1 MARGPSNPRSAGARS
16 SRRGRASGAWLVLL
30 SLLAA
35 APLALTPAHAAVD
48 RDAGASAPASSPLPE
63 LPRLAPITRPEPDI
77 TAVRELDRVLDQLT
91 SQDARSRESARASL
105 EEPIPGIVDAVR
117 ARVQDI
123 RGSLDRD
130 AAPRM
135 LAEARREAR
144 KALKAEKG
152 DDARDSKKKGADA
165 KDAKNAKDTKADKGA
180 KKGAGDAK
188 KGAADAKKGAG
199 DAKKDTADTKKDAGD
214 AKKDARSDQGA
225 KKGADDKDETEGDWL
240 DFMLAVPRPRDS
252 AWRDVVKLLAMER
265 MLVAAGTT
273 PAVRELIALHAYFGE
288 LLRIDLQRQI
298 AKLRD
303 KAVPALIEARQHDA
317 KIVQRWANKQLDLL
331 GRAIP
336 GEAIATNDTQILA
349 DVLRAYGRVR
359 DVDAMRAVLSFCNS
373 DRARVRDAAREA
385 ISAIGEPGIWQLRD
399 AYLNLTG
406 EKPPRE
412 WSWDRVAR
420 ELFAT
425 YDRARLAEVYKLMDE
440 GVAAAGASKL
450 AEATD
455 AFDKVLARAPLF
467 ERRKE
472 MVGAYVERAKALAAD
487 QREDALAMLRKALRL
502 DPTGE
507 HARNIE
513 AEIAYLEGALLIE
526 RGTPDKFVLERALEL
541 EPAHTGAKAA
551 LASLGD
557 KVAERK
563 DQTNRHIAAG
573 AVGLVAML
581 AMFFIARRRSD
592 PAPSPGRTSAA
603 APRPSAPPEPAPGRA
618 SAAPP
623 QPSAPPE
630 PAPGRASAAPPQ
642 PSAPPEP
649 APGRASAAP
658 PRPSA
663 PPEPAPASGRASAA
677 PPLPNAPPELQPA
690 QRPSTAAPPLP
701 NAAPEPAPPQR
712 PSTAGSPEPHVDT
725 EPPQSAAPDA
735 SAALPIEQVEAK

>member
-1 MARGPSNPRSAGARS
+1 MARGPSDPRSAGARS

-105 EEPIPGIVDAVR
+105 DEPIPGIVDAVR

-130 AAPRM
+130 AAPRV

-152 DDARDSKKKGADA
+152 DDTRDSKKKGADA
-165 KDAKNAKDTKADKGA
+165 KDAKSTKADKGA

-188 KGAADAKKGAG
+188 KGAADAKK
-199 DAKKDTADTKKDAGD
+199 DAGD
-214 AKKDARSDQGA
+214 AKKDARADQGA
-225 KKGADDKDETEGDWL
+225 KKGDDDKDETDGDWL
-240 DFMLAVPRPRDS
+240 DFMLAVSRPRDS

-265 MLVAAGTT
+265 MLAAAGTT

-507 HARNIE
+507 HARKIE

-541 EPAHTGAKAA
+541 DPAHTGAKAA

-592 PAPSPGRTSAA
+592 PAPGRASAA
-603 APRPSAPPEPAPGRA
+603 APRPSAPPELQPPQQPSSAAPPRPSAPPAPAPGRA

-623 QPSAPPE
+623 LPSVPSAPPE
-630 PAPGRASAAPPQ
+630 PALAPEGASAA
-642 PSAPPEP
+642 A
-649 APGRASAAP
+649 
-658 PRPSA
+658 PRPSV
-663 PPEPAPASGRASAA
+663 P
-677 PPLPNAPPELQPA
+677 
-690 QRPSTAAPPLP
+690 
-701 NAAPEPAPPQR
+701 PEPAPPQR
-712 PSTAGSPEPHVDT
+712 PSTAASPEAQVDT

>member
-1 MARGPSNPRSAGARS
+1 MARCPSDLGSAGARP
-16 SRRGRASGAWLVLL
+16 SRRGRLAGASLVLL
-30 SLLAA
+30 GLLAA
-35 APLALTPAHAAVD
+35 APLALPPAHAALD
-48 RDAGASAPASSPLPE
+48 RDAGAPAAASSALPE

-91 SQDARSRESARASL
+91 SEDARSRESARAGL
-105 EEPIPGIVDAVR
+105 DEPIPGIVDAVR
-117 ARVQDI
+117 LRVQDI
-123 RGSLDRD
+123 RGSLDRN
-130 AAPRM
+130 AAPRV
-135 LAEARREAR
+135 LTEARKQGR

-152 DDARDSKKKGADA
+152 DDDDKKKAADA
-165 KDAKNAKDTKADKGA
+165 KDAKDAKGA

-188 KGAADAKKGAG
+188 KDTKKGADDEKKGAG
-199 DAKKDTADTKKDAGD
+199 DAKKD
-214 AKKDARSDQGA
+214 AKANQGA
-225 KKGADDKDETEGDWL
+225 KKGDGDKDETEGDWL
-240 DFMLAVPRPRDS
+240 DFMLAMARPRDS

-265 MLVAAGTT
+265 MLVADGTT

-317 KIVQRWANKQLDLL
+317 KIVQRWANKQLDVL

-359 DVDAMRAVLSFCNS
+359 DVDAMRAILSFCNS
-373 DRARVRDAAREA
+373 DRERVRDAAREA

-406 EKPPRE
+406 NKPPRE

-420 ELFAT
+420 ELFGT
-425 YDRARLAEVYKLMDE
+425 YDRARLAEVYTLMDE
-440 GVAAAGASKL
+440 GVAAASADKL

-472 MVGAYVERAKALAAD
+472 MVAAYVGRAKSLGD
-487 QREDALAMLRKALRL
+487 DRREDALAMLRKALRL

-507 HARNIE
+507 HARTIE
-513 AEIAYLEGALLIE
+513 AEIAYLEGVLLIE
-526 RGTPDKFVLERALEL
+526 RGTPDKFVLERAIEL
-541 EPAHTGAKAA
+541 DPAHAGAKAA

-557 KVAERK
+557 KVVERK
-563 DQTNRHIAAG
+563 SQTNRYIAAG
-573 AVGLVAML
+573 AVGLAAML

-592 PAPSPGRTSAA
+592 PAPSPR
-603 APRPSAPPEPAPGRA
+603 RA

-623 QPSAPPE
+623 QPHA
-630 PAPGRASAAPPQ
+630 
-642 PSAPPEP
+642 
-649 APGRASAAP
+649 
-658 PRPSA
+658 
-663 PPEPAPASGRASAA
+663 
-677 PPLPNAPPELQPA
+677 
-690 QRPSTAAPPLP
+690 
-701 NAAPEPAPPQR
+701 AAPEPTPPSSAGQQ
-712 PSTAGSPEPHVDT
+712 PTAASLPEPT
-725 EPPQSAAPDA
+725 PPSSAGQQPSAASLPEPTPPSSADQQP
-735 SAALPIEQVEAK
+735 SAASLPEPTPPSSAGQQPSAASLPEPTPPSSADQQPSAASFPEPTPPSSAGQQPTAASLEQTEANEPRRDDPGDTGAPGR

>member
-1 MARGPSNPRSAGARS
+1 M
-16 SRRGRASGAWLVLL
+16 L

-77 TAVRELDRVLDQLT
+77 TAVRELDRVLDQIT

-105 EEPIPGIVDAVR
+105 DEPLPGIIDAVR

-130 AAPRM
+130 AAPRV

-144 KALKAEKG
+144 KALKA
-152 DDARDSKKKGADA
+152 DDARDTKKKGADA
-165 KDAKNAKDTKADKGA
+165 KDAKADKGA

-199 DAKKDTADTKKDAGD
+199 DAKKGAASAKKDGGGD
-214 AKKDARSDQGA
+214 KKDARADQGA
-225 KKGADDKDETEGDWL
+225 KKGPDDDKDETEGDWL

-406 EKPPRE
+406 DKPPRE

-487 QREDALAMLRKALRL
+487 KREDALAMLRKALRL

-507 HARNIE
+507 HARKIE

-526 RGTPDKFVLERALEL
+526 RSTPDKFVLERALEL
-541 EPAHTGAKAA
+541 DPAHAGAKAA

-592 PAPSPGRTSAA
+592 PAPSPGR
-603 APRPSAPPEPAPGRA
+603 A

-623 QPSAPPE
+623 
-630 PAPGRASAAPPQ
+630 R

-663 PPEPAPASGRASAA
+663 PPEPVPGRASAAPSRPSAPPEPVPGRASAAPSRPSVPPEPAPGRASAA
-677 PPLPNAPPELQPA
+677 PPLPNALPELEAP

-712 PSTAGSPEPHVDT
+712 PSTAASPEPHVDT
-725 EPPQSAAPDA
+725 EPPQPATPDA
-735 SAALPIEQVEAK
+735 SAALPVEQAEAK

>member
-1 MARGPSNPRSAGARS
+1 MARCPSDLGNAGARP
-16 SRRGRASGAWLVLL
+16 SRRYRPAGAWLVLL
-30 SLLAA
+30 ILLPG
-35 APLALTPAHAAVD
+35 APLALRPAHAALD
-48 RDAGASAPASSPLPE
+48 RDAGAAAAASSPLPE
-63 LPRLAPITRPEPDI
+63 LPRLAPIARPEPDI
-77 TAVRELDRVLDQLT
+77 TAIRELDRVLDQLT
-91 SQDARSRESARASL
+91 SQDARSRESARAGL
-105 EEPIPGIVDAVR
+105 DEPIPGIVDAVR
-117 ARVQDI
+117 LRVQDI

-130 AAPRM
+130 AAPRV
-135 LAEARREAR
+135 LAEARREGR
-144 KALKAEKG
+144 KALKGEKDG
-152 DDARDSKKKGADA
+152 EGRDAKKKGADA
-165 KDAKNAKDTKADKGA
+165 KDGKSDKGA

-188 KGAADAKKGAG
+188 QDAKKSAADEKKGAG
-199 DAKKDTADTKKDAGD
+199 DTKKDAR
-214 AKKDARSDQGA
+214 ADQGA
-225 KKGADDKDETEGDWL
+225 KKGADDEKDESEGDWL
-240 DFMLAVPRPRDS
+240 DFMLAMPRPRDS

-298 AKLRD
+298 VKLRD

-336 GEAIATNDTQILA
+336 GEAIASNDTQILA

-359 DVDAMRAVLSFCNS
+359 DVDAMRAILSFCNS
-373 DRARVRDAAREA
+373 DRARLRDAAREA

-412 WSWDRVAR
+412 WSWDRIAR

-440 GVAAAGASKL
+440 GVAAASAGKL

-467 ERRKE
+467 ERRAE
-472 MVGAYVERAKALAAD
+472 MVAAYVERAGSLAD
-487 QREDALAMLRKALRL
+487 DRREDALAMLRKALRL
-502 DPTGE
+502 EPTGE
-507 HARNIE
+507 HAKKIE
-513 AEIAYLEGALLIE
+513 AEIAYLEGALLID

-541 EPAHTGAKAA
+541 DPAHAGAKAA

-563 DQTNRHIAAG
+563 SQKNRYIAAG
-573 AVGLVAML
+573 AVGIAAML

-592 PAPSPGRTSAA
+592 PTPSPRRAST
-603 APRPSAPPEPAPGRA
+603 APPQPHAETPEPSPPQA

-623 QPSAPPE
+623 QPHAETPE
-630 PAPGRASAAPPQ
+630 PSPPQASTAPPQ
-642 PSAPPEP
+642 PHAETPEP
-649 APGRASAAP
+649 SPPQASATP
-658 PRPSA
+658 PQPHAGTPEPSPPQASATPTPSQADQEPPPSA
-663 PPEPAPASGRASAA
+663 
-677 PPLPNAPPELQPA
+677 
-690 QRPSTAAPPLP
+690 
-701 NAAPEPAPPQR
+701 
-712 PSTAGSPEPHVDT
+712 SPEPG
-725 EPPQSAAPDA
+725 PQSRDA
-735 SAALPIEQVEAK
+735 G

>member
-1 MARGPSNPRSAGARS
+1 MARGLSDLGNTGARP
-16 SRRGRASGAWLVLL
+16 SRRYRPAGAWLVLL
-30 SLLAA
+30 SLLAG
-35 APLALTPAHAAVD
+35 APLALRSAHAALD
-48 RDAGASAPASSPLPE
+48 RDAGVAAAASSTLPE
-63 LPRLAPITRPEPDI
+63 LPRLAPIARPEPDI
-77 TAVRELDRVLDQLT
+77 AAIRELDRVLDQLT
-91 SQDARSRESARASL
+91 SQDPRSRESARAGL
-105 EEPIPGIVDAVR
+105 DEPIPGIVDAVR
-117 ARVQDI
+117 LRVQDI

-130 AAPRM
+130 AAPRV
-135 LAEARREAR
+135 LAEARREGR
-144 KALKAEKG
+144 KALKSEK
-152 DDARDSKKKGADA
+152 DDDGRDAKKKGADA
-165 KDAKNAKDTKADKGA
+165 KDGKSDKGA

-188 KGAADAKKGAG
+188 KGA
-199 DAKKDTADTKKDAGD
+199 GD
-214 AKKDARSDQGA
+214 AKKDAKKGAADEKKGAGDTRKDARADQGA
-225 KKGADDKDETEGDWL
+225 KKGADDEKDESEGDWL
-240 DFMLAVPRPRDS
+240 DFMLATPRPRDS

-336 GEAIATNDTQILA
+336 GEAIASNDTQILA

-373 DRARVRDAAREA
+373 DRARLRDAAREA

-412 WSWDRVAR
+412 WSWDRIAR

-425 YDRARLAEVYKLMDE
+425 YDRARLAEVYKLMDG
-440 GVAAAGASKL
+440 GVAAASAGKL

-472 MVGAYVERAKALAAD
+472 MVGAYVERARSLAD
-487 QREDALAMLRKALRL
+487 ERREDALAMLRKALRL

-507 HARNIE
+507 HAKKID
-513 AEIAYLEGALLIE
+513 AEIAYLEGALLID
-526 RGTPDKFVLERALEL
+526 RSTPDKFVLERALEL
-541 EPAHTGAKAA
+541 DPAHAGAKAA

-563 DQTNRHIAAG
+563 SQKNRYIAAG
-573 AVGLVAML
+573 AVGIVAML

-592 PAPSPGRTSAA
+592 PAP
-603 APRPSAPPEPAPGRA
+603 APRQA

-623 QPSAPPE
+623 QPHAAPEPPPPPQPSAAPPQSHAASE
-630 PAPGRASAAPPQ
+630 PPSPPQPSAAPPQSPTAPPASAAPP
-642 PSAPPEP
+642 PSQADQEPTSAGPEP
-649 APGRASAAP
+649 
-658 PRPSA
+658 
-663 PPEPAPASGRASAA
+663 
-677 PPLPNAPPELQPA
+677 
-690 QRPSTAAPPLP
+690 
-701 NAAPEPAPPQR
+701 
-712 PSTAGSPEPHVDT
+712 D
-725 EPPQSAAPDA
+725 PQSKDA
-735 SAALPIEQVEAK
+735 G